1 MLVGIISDSHDHLT
15 RLGAGLDRLR
25 AEGIEVLIHPG
36 DIISPFA
43 AKLLAEWE
51 GPLHVVYGNNDGE
64 RAGLKKTLPQI
75 VDGPL
80 LVECGGRKISLDHY
94 PPSEKHP
101 LLAGVDVVLFGH
113 THEVLNET
121 RDGVLYLNPGENC
134 GWVHGQSTIATLD
147 TETLTAEIIRL
158 DI

>member
-1 MLVGIISDSHDHLT
+1 M
-15 RLGAGLDRLR
+15 
-25 AEGIEVLIHPG
+25 IHPG